1 MSSLGD
7 RADRKKPMEIVDL
20 LSSLRSHGDLLHRL
34 SAFASLVLLIVGFS
48 IVNDN
53 FLSMNNAMTVLLQS
67 SVMGLLGIGLTV
79 VIITAGIDL
88 SVGSVLALS
97 GVTAGLLVQAGVPVA
112 AGMLGGVAVGTLC
125 GLVNGFVITRM
136 RITPFI
142 ATLGMMMIAR
152 GLALQVTGAAPV
164 SNLGDA
170 FGALGNGAL
179 FRVIGE
185 RANGLPRMIFPGVPY
200 PAILLLFVAVAVA
213 YMLRRR
219 ATGRHIYALGSNEE
233 AARLSGVKVDR
244 TKLFAYGLSGFLA
257 GLSGIVL
264 MSRLV
269 TAQPNEGL
277 GYELDA
283 IAAAVIG
290 GASLMGGVGT
300 ITGSLIGVFIIGIL
314 RNGLNMAGVSA
325 FIQEI
330 TIGCVLIVAVYV
342 DQLRNRR

>member
-1 MSSLGD
+1 
-7 RADRKKPMEIVDL
+7 
-20 LSSLRSHGDLLHRL
+20 
-34 SAFASLVLLIVGFS
+34 
-48 IVNDN
+48 
-53 FLSMNNAMTVLLQS
+53 
-67 SVMGLLGIGLTV
+67 
-79 VIITAGIDL
+79 
-88 SVGSVLALS
+88 
-97 GVTAGLLVQAGVPVA
+97 
-112 AGMLGGVAVGTLC
+112 
-125 GLVNGFVITRM
+125 M